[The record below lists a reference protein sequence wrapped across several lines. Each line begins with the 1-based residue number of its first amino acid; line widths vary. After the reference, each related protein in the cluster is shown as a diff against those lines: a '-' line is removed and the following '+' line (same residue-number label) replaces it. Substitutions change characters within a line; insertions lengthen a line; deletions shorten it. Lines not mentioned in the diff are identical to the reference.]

1 MKKIFSSLLMIM
13 FVLFIVACTP
23 KKDDN
28 GEDPIEPTN
37 NGQLYDFSE
46 IYKEKETITV
56 WIDDQNGEYMQALI
70 SAFNQT
76 PAGKDIIVQHQHMG
90 TVDARERL
98 KTFGLTG
105 NGADIFQFPHD
116 HLSSAILE
124 DLVYALPTSVAN
136 RVAER
141 AHPLGMDIATLLYD
155 ESTGQFGPGA
165 NATENVYAV
174 PMSLESVGLYYNK
187 ALVNEPAETM
197 EELLEE
203 AAIWNAALASD
214 GSGQTN
220 AQKGW
225 YYLGT
230 SSHWADSYFMQTFY
244 SALGFQPFGENLDD
258 PSEVGFDKAQ
268 DALAWFRNQLKPAT
282 TGNNNHN
289 AINAGANFVA
299 GHVPYIIAGPWNIE
313 EYAGT
318 EGLDFGIAP
327 LPSIDGV
334 SGAPFAGAQMA
345 AIYKYSEK
353 KEAATAFLEFL
364 MSDEAMELQL
374 KMKYKLPALKPELLP
389 NIDGFLTDPYLPAI
403 SLQLESAIPMPTIP
417 AVQYYWGPG
426 ESMIISVWN
435 NPATVISEAVAAAE
449 AAYRAQAGLGGN

>member
-1 MKKIFSSLLMIM
+1 MKKIFSSLLIVM

-23 KKDDN
+23 
-28 GEDPIEPTN
+28 GASETN
-37 NGQLYDFSE
+37 NGAEIDFSE
-46 IYKEKETITV
+46 IYTEKETITV
-56 WIDDQNGEYMQALI
+56 WIDDQNGEYMQAVI
-70 SAFNQT
+70 AAFNET
-76 PAGKDIIVQHQHMG
+76 AAGRNIIVQHQHMG

-116 HLSSAILE
+116 HLAAAILE
-124 DLVYALPTSVAN
+124 DLVYALPSSVAN

-155 ESTGQFGPGA
+155 ETTGRFGPGA
-165 NATENVYAV
+165 NAQENVYAV
-174 PMSLESVGLYYNK
+174 PMSLEAVGLYYNK
-187 ALVNEPAETM
+187 ALVPTPASTM
-197 EELLEE
+197 EELLLQ
-203 AAIWNAALASD
+203 AATWNQALASD

-258 PSEVGFDKAQ
+258 PSAVGFA
-268 DALAWFRNQLKPAT
+268 DAVAALTWFRDHLKPAT

-289 AINAGANFVA
+289 SVGAGANFVA
-299 GHVPYIIAGPWNIE
+299 GHIPYIIAGPWNIE
-313 EYAGT
+313 EYADA

-327 LPSIDGV
+327 LPSINGV

-345 AIYKYSEK
+345 AIYKYSDN

-364 MSDEAMELQL
+364 MSDKAMELQL
-374 KMKYKLPALKPELLP
+374 QMKYKLPALKPELLP
-389 NIDGFLTDPYLPAI
+389 NIAGFSTDPYLPAI
-403 SLQLESAIPMPTIP
+403 SLQLQSAIPMPTIP

-435 NPATVISEAVAAAE
+435 NPATVIANAVVAAE
-449 AAYRAQAGLGGN
+449 QAYRAQAGLGGQ

>member
-13 FVLFIVACTP
+13 FVLFVVACTP
-23 KKDDN
+23 TEKND
-28 GEDPIEPTN
+28 GAE
-37 NGQLYDFSE
+37 YDFSE

-56 WIDDQNGEYMQALI
+56 WIDDQNGEYMQAVI
-70 SAFNQT
+70 AAFNET
-76 PAGKDIIVQHQHMG
+76 DAGRDIIVQHQHMG

-116 HLSSAILE
+116 HLAAAILE
-124 DLVYALPTSVAN
+124 DLVYALPSSVAT

-165 NATENVYAV
+165 NAQENVYAV

-187 ALVNEPAETM
+187 SLVDTPAATM

-214 GSGQTN
+214 DSGQTN

-258 PSEVGFDKAQ
+258 PSAVGFA
-268 DALAWFRNQLKPAT
+268 DAVAALTWFRDELKPAT

-289 AINAGANFVA
+289 SVGAGANFVD
-299 GHVPYIIAGPWNIE
+299 GNIPYIIAGPWNIE
-313 EYAGT
+313 EYADT

-327 LPSIDGV
+327 LPSVNGV

-345 AIYKYSEK
+345 AIYKYSEN

-364 MSDEAMELQL
+364 MSDVAMELQL
-374 KMKYKLPALKPELLP
+374 QMKNKLPALKQELLP
-389 NIDGFLTDPYLPAI
+389 NIDGFSEDPYLPAI
-403 SLQLESAIPMPTIP
+403 SEQLESAIPMPTIP

-435 NPATVISEAVAAAE
+435 NPATVIADAVIAAE
-449 AAYRAQAGLGGN
+449 DAYRAQAGLGGQ

>member
-1 MKKIFSSLLMIM
+1 MKKTFTSILMIM
-13 FVLFIVACTP
+13 FVLFVVACTP
-23 KKDDN
+23 KAKND
-28 GEDPIEPTN
+28 GAE
-37 NGQLYDFSE
+37 YDFSE
-46 IYKEKETITV
+46 IYKEKQTITV
-56 WIDDQNGEYMQALI
+56 WIDDQNGEYMQAVI
-70 SAFNQT
+70 AEFNKT
-76 PAGKDIIVQHQHMG
+76 DAGKDIIVQHQHMG

-116 HLSSAILE
+116 HLASAILE
-124 DLVYALPTSVAN
+124 DLVYALPSSVAT

-155 ESTGQFGPGA
+155 ESTGVFGPGA
-165 NATENVYAV
+165 NAQENVYAV
-174 PMSLESVGLYYNK
+174 PMSLEAIGLYYNK
-187 ALVNEPAETM
+187 DLVSTPAATM
-197 EELLEE
+197 EELL
-203 AAIWNAALASD
+203 AAAATWNAALASD

-258 PSEVGFDKAQ
+258 PSAVGFA
-268 DALAWFRNQLKPAT
+268 DAVAALTWFRDKLKPAT

-289 AINAGANFVA
+289 SVGAGANFVA
-299 GHVPYIIAGPWNIE
+299 GNIPYIIAGPWNIE

-318 EGLDFGIAP
+318 EGLNFGIAP
-327 LPSIDGV
+327 LPSVGGV
-334 SGAPFAGAQMA
+334 QGAPFAGAQMA
-345 AIYKYSEK
+345 AIYKYSNN

-364 MSDEAMELQL
+364 MTDKAMELQL
-374 KMKYKLPALKPELLP
+374 KMKNKLPALKPELLP
-389 NIDGFLTDPYLPAI
+389 NIDGFSTDPYLPAI

-435 NPATVISEAVAAAE
+435 NPATVISEAVVAAE
-449 AAYRAQAGLGGN
+449 NAYRAQAGLGGQ

>member
-1 MKKIFSSLLMIM
+1 MKKTFTSILMIM
-13 FVLFIVACTP
+13 FVLFVVACTP
-23 KKDDN
+23 KAKND
-28 GEDPIEPTN
+28 GAE
-37 NGQLYDFSE
+37 YDFSE
-46 IYKEKETITV
+46 IYKEKQTITV
-56 WIDDQNGEYMQALI
+56 WIDDQNGEYMQAVI
-70 SAFNQT
+70 AEFNKT
-76 PAGKDIIVQHQHMG
+76 DAGKDIIVQHQHMG

-116 HLSSAILE
+116 HLASAILE
-124 DLVYALPTSVAN
+124 DLVYALPSSVAT

-155 ESTGQFGPGA
+155 ESTGVFGPGA
-165 NATENVYAV
+165 NAQENVYAV
-174 PMSLESVGLYYNK
+174 PMSLEAIGLYYNK
-187 ALVNEPAETM
+187 DLVSTPAATM
-197 EELLEE
+197 EELL
-203 AAIWNAALASD
+203 AAAATWNAALASD

-230 SSHWADSYFMQTFY
+230 SSHWADSYFMQSFY

-258 PSEVGFDKAQ
+258 PSAVGFA
-268 DALAWFRNQLKPAT
+268 DAVAALTWFRDKLKPAT

-289 AINAGANFVA
+289 SVGAGANFVA
-299 GHVPYIIAGPWNIE
+299 GNIPYIIAGPWNIE

-318 EGLDFGIAP
+318 EGLNFGIAP
-327 LPSIDGV
+327 LPSVNGV
-334 SGAPFAGAQMA
+334 QGAPFAGAQMA
-345 AIYKYSEK
+345 AIYKYSNN

-364 MSDEAMELQL
+364 MSDIAMELQL
-374 KMKYKLPALKPELLP
+374 KMKNKLPALKPELLP
-389 NIDGFLTDPYLPAI
+389 NIDGFSTDPYLPAI

-435 NPATVISEAVAAAE
+435 NPATVISEAVVAAE
-449 AAYRAQAGLGGN
+449 NAYRAQAGLGGQ

>member
-13 FVLFIVACTP
+13 FVLFVVACTP
-23 KKDDN
+23 TEKND
-28 GEDPIEPTN
+28 GAV
-37 NGQLYDFSE
+37 YDFSE

-56 WIDDQNGEYMQALI
+56 WIDDQNGEYMQAVI
-70 SAFNQT
+70 AAFNET
-76 PAGKDIIVQHQHMG
+76 DAGRDIIVQHQHMG

-116 HLSSAILE
+116 HLAAAILE
-124 DLVYALPTSVAN
+124 DLVYALPSSVAT

-165 NATENVYAV
+165 NAQENVYAV

-187 ALVNEPAETM
+187 SLVDTPAATM

-214 GSGQTN
+214 ESGQTN

-258 PSEVGFDKAQ
+258 PSAVGFA
-268 DALAWFRNQLKPAT
+268 DAVAALTWFRDELKPAT
-282 TGNNNHN
+282 TGNNNHDS
-289 AINAGANFVA
+289 IGAGANFVD
-299 GHVPYIIAGPWNIE
+299 GNIPYIIAGPWNIE
-313 EYAGT
+313 EYADT

-327 LPSIDGV
+327 LPSVNGV

-345 AIYKYSEK
+345 AIYKYSEN

-364 MSDEAMELQL
+364 MSDVAMELQL
-374 KMKYKLPALKPELLP
+374 QMKNKLPALKQELLP
-389 NIDGFLTDPYLPAI
+389 NIDGFSEDPYLPAI
-403 SLQLESAIPMPTIP
+403 SEQLESAIPMPTIP

-435 NPATVISEAVAAAE
+435 NPATVIADAVIAAE
-449 AAYRAQAGLGGN
+449 DAYRAQAGLGGQ

>member
-1 MKKIFSSLLMIM
+1 MKKTFTSILMIM
-13 FVLFIVACTP
+13 FVLFVVACTP
-23 KKDDN
+23 KAKND
-28 GEDPIEPTN
+28 GAE
-37 NGQLYDFSE
+37 YDFSE
-46 IYKEKETITV
+46 IYKEKQTITV
-56 WIDDQNGEYMQALI
+56 WIDDQNGEYMQAVI
-70 SAFNQT
+70 AEFNKT
-76 PAGKDIIVQHQHMG
+76 DAGKDIIVQHQHMG

-116 HLSSAILE
+116 HLASAILE
-124 DLVYALPTSVAN
+124 DLVYALPSSVAT

-155 ESTGQFGPGA
+155 ESTGVFGPGA
-165 NATENVYAV
+165 NAQENVYAV
-174 PMSLESVGLYYNK
+174 PMSLEAIGLYYNK
-187 ALVNEPAETM
+187 DLVSTPAATM
-197 EELLEE
+197 EELL
-203 AAIWNAALASD
+203 AAAATWNAALASD

-258 PSEVGFDKAQ
+258 PSAVGFA
-268 DALAWFRNQLKPAT
+268 DAVAALTWFRDKLKPAT

-289 AINAGANFVA
+289 SVGAGANFVA
-299 GHVPYIIAGPWNIE
+299 GNIPYIIAGPWNIE

-318 EGLDFGIAP
+318 EGLNFGIAP
-327 LPSIDGV
+327 LPSVGGV
-334 SGAPFAGAQMA
+334 QGAPFAGAQMA
-345 AIYKYSEK
+345 AIYKYSNN

-364 MSDEAMELQL
+364 MSDKAMELQL
-374 KMKYKLPALKPELLP
+374 RMKNKLPALKPELLP
-389 NIDGFLTDPYLPAI
+389 NIDGFSTDPYLPAI

-435 NPATVISEAVAAAE
+435 NPATVISEAVVAAE
-449 AAYRAQAGLGGN
+449 NAYRAQAGLGGQ

>member
-1 MKKIFSSLLMIM
+1 MKKTFTSILMIM
-13 FVLFIVACTP
+13 FVLFVVACTP
-23 KKDDN
+23 KAKND
-28 GEDPIEPTN
+28 GAE
-37 NGQLYDFSE
+37 YDFSE
-46 IYKEKETITV
+46 IYKEKQTITV
-56 WIDDQNGEYMQALI
+56 WIDDQNGEYMQAVI
-70 SAFNQT
+70 AEFNKT
-76 PAGKDIIVQHQHMG
+76 DAGKDIIVQHQHMG

-116 HLSSAILE
+116 HLASAILE
-124 DLVYALPTSVAN
+124 DLVYALPSSVAT

-155 ESTGQFGPGA
+155 ESTGVFGPGA
-165 NATENVYAV
+165 NAQENVYAV
-174 PMSLESVGLYYNK
+174 PMSLEAIGLYYNK
-187 ALVNEPAETM
+187 DLVSTPAATM
-197 EELLEE
+197 EELL
-203 AAIWNAALASD
+203 AAAATWNAALASD

-258 PSEVGFDKAQ
+258 PSAVGFA
-268 DALAWFRNQLKPAT
+268 DAVAALTWFRDKLKPAT

-289 AINAGANFVA
+289 SVGAGANFVA
-299 GHVPYIIAGPWNIE
+299 GNIPYIIAGPWNIE

-318 EGLDFGIAP
+318 EGLNFGIAP
-327 LPSIDGV
+327 LPSVGGV
-334 SGAPFAGAQMA
+334 QGAPFAGAQMA
-345 AIYKYSEK
+345 AIYKYSNN

-364 MSDEAMELQL
+364 MSDKAMELQL
-374 KMKYKLPALKPELLP
+374 KMKNKLPALKPELLP
-389 NIDGFLTDPYLPAI
+389 NIDGFSTDPYLPAI

-435 NPATVISEAVAAAE
+435 NPATVISEAVVAAE
-449 AAYRAQAGLGGN
+449 NAYRAQAGLGGQ

>member
-1 MKKIFSSLLMIM
+1 MIM
-13 FVLFIVACTP
+13 FVLFVVACTP
-23 KKDDN
+23 KAKND
-28 GEDPIEPTN
+28 GAE
-37 NGQLYDFSE
+37 YDFSE
-46 IYKEKETITV
+46 IYKEKQTITV
-56 WIDDQNGEYMQALI
+56 WIDDQNGEYMQAVI
-70 SAFNQT
+70 AEFNKT
-76 PAGKDIIVQHQHMG
+76 DAGKDIIVQHQHMG

-116 HLSSAILE
+116 HLASAILE
-124 DLVYALPTSVAN
+124 DLVYALPSSVAT

-155 ESTGQFGPGA
+155 ESTGVFGPGA
-165 NATENVYAV
+165 NAQENVYAV
-174 PMSLESVGLYYNK
+174 PMSLEAIGLYYNK
-187 ALVNEPAETM
+187 DLVSTPAATM
-197 EELLEE
+197 EELL
-203 AAIWNAALASD
+203 AAAATWNAALASD

-258 PSEVGFDKAQ
+258 PSAVGFA
-268 DALAWFRNQLKPAT
+268 DAVAALTWFRDKLKPAT

-289 AINAGANFVA
+289 SVGAGANFVA
-299 GHVPYIIAGPWNIE
+299 GNIPYIIAGPWNIE

-318 EGLDFGIAP
+318 EGLNFGIAP
-327 LPSIDGV
+327 LPSVGGV
-334 SGAPFAGAQMA
+334 QGAPFAGAQMA
-345 AIYKYSEK
+345 AIYKYSNN

-364 MSDEAMELQL
+364 MSDKAMELQL
-374 KMKYKLPALKPELLP
+374 KMKNKLPALKPELLP
-389 NIDGFLTDPYLPAI
+389 NIDGFSTDPYLPAI

-435 NPATVISEAVAAAE
+435 NPATVISEAVVAAE
-449 AAYRAQAGLGGN
+449 NAYRAQAGLGGQ